1 MTIQETRNIYY
12 INKEIKKIQEEIY
25 ALNND
30 KNFYKSNQLTG
41 MPKGNSE
48 ADIFADYADGKETL
62 QDMLVYSLKK
72 LQLERKKAEVFLNT
86 IEDAEIRLIIRLR
99 VINNMTWEEIGAELG
114 MERTTVSKKFRK
126 FFKEQ
131 KSFPQC
137 Q

>member
-12 INKEIKKIQEEIY
+12 INKEIKKIQEEIH

-30 KNFYKSNQLTG
+30 KNFYKSNKLTG
-41 MPKGNSE
+41 MPKGNLE
-48 ADIFADYADGKETL
+48 ADIFADYADDKETL

-99 VINNMTWEEIGAELG
+99 VINNMTWEEIGAELR